1 MVTQRPADWKPK
13 HGCSYWKVTGLS
25 TKNWLRFI
33 ALGALWGSVFLWI
46 KIAQQELGTLTIVAF
61 RVTFAVIGFVI
72 IFIALKRKLPLR
84 QHWKTFLI
92 LAVFNIILP
101 FSLISWSQQYISSG
115 ISSILNSTSTLMTL
129 LLAHW
134 FVPDDR
140 LNSAKGIGMILGF
153 GGVVVLMSNQLNSG
167 QEQSLLGQAAMLTAA
182 LSYSTGTIYARRKAH
197 HIASEMIAMGQAVFG
212 ALVMVPLAMSVESP
226 LQIPRMPLTWLAL
239 VWLGILC
246 TCISHMLYFSLLKEI
261 GPTRTQMVTY
271 VIVFFATSL
280 GVLFLGESP
289 NWQFFA
295 GGALIISGIL
305 IVNNP
310 FGRKQN
316 ERKPVL

>member
-1 MVTQRPADWKPK
+1 M
-13 HGCSYWKVTGLS
+13 S

-226 LQIPRMPLTWLAL
+226 LQIPRMPLTWLATGL
-239 VWLGILC
+239 ARHPVHLHLTHALFLAAQGNWPHAHPNGDLCDRILC
-246 TCISHMLYFSLLKEI
+246 HITGCPL
-261 GPTRTQMVTY
+261 P
-271 VIVFFATSL
+271 
-280 GVLFLGESP
+280 
-289 NWQFFA
+289 
-295 GGALIISGIL
+295 
-305 IVNNP
+305 
-310 FGRKQN
+310 GRKPKLAIFC
-316 ERKPVL
+316 RRRIDHFWYPYR